1 MFIFLNIF
9 SIKLKFKNQKMF
21 IKKYRGFTLVEIL
34 VVVAMIAILSS
45 AILVAVSGQREQARR
60 SKVLVEVSGVIQPM
74 MMCWS
79 DGGTVVSG
87 PGNICDIDGYGVWP
101 NLAANGWSFSV
112 SDFTD
117 SGNWFFQ
124 VTDGSSYI
132 CCNSTYDRC
141 ADMGTDNGCN
151 ATTSL
156 D

>member
-1 MFIFLNIF
+1 M
-9 SIKLKFKNQKMF
+9 LK
-21 IKKYRGFTLVEIL
+21 KKYQGFTLVEVL

-79 DGGTVVSG
+79 DGGTVNSSG
-87 PGNICDIDGYGVWP
+87 NVCSLGAGYGTWP
-101 NLAANGWSFSV
+101 DLAASGWSLTASN
-112 SDFTD
+112 FTD

-124 VTDGSSYI
+124 VSDGSNYI

-141 ADMGTDNGCN
+141 ADMGTSNVCN
-151 ATTSL
+151 TTTVL
-156 D
+156 N